1 MGDTNLHLGDIK
13 IKNADTGQEIKI
25 NGPLKLNFDNKN
37 LFDSDDYVDSCTYS
51 FENCIKT
58 GDISLTGSTATSYE
72 PYGAPLSP
80 EYPRELYQQNTTL
93 TDYAVTNATFDI
105 WNRLDNLEN
114 KKENKNMRILDIYR
128 ERQREFIQESF
139 DVTKEDLIMQD
150 PFTKLYE
157 KFQTDMKKLYK
168 KENNEELKYNFIL
181 GENFL
186 TKETRE
192 AIEKADEE
200 KVFEIEN
207 LEELIEEVEALL
219 DMTDD
224 YDKQI
229 EILKK
234 YDILNEEGMLNA

>member
-25 NGPLKLNFDNKN
+25 NGPLKFNFDNKN
-37 LFDSDDYVDSCTYS
+37 LFDSDDYVDSWVYS
-51 FENCIKT
+51 FENYMKT
-58 GDISLTGSTATSYE
+58 GDISLTGKS
-72 PYGAPLSP
+72 
-80 EYPRELYQQNTTL
+80 YQQNTTL
-93 TDYAVTNATFDI
+93 TDHTVTNAAFDI
-105 WNRLDNLEN
+105 WNQLNNLGN
-114 KKENKNMRILDIYR
+114 KKENKNMKILDIYR

-139 DVTKEDLIMQD
+139 DVTKEDLIIQD

-186 TKETRE
+186 TKETKD
-192 AIEKADEE
+192 AILKADEE
-200 KVFEIEN
+200 KVFELEN
-207 LEELIEEVEALL
+207 LDEMLEEVTALL
-219 DMTDD
+219 EMTDD

>member
-25 NGPLKLNFDNKN
+25 NGPLKFNFDNKN
-37 LFDSDDYVDSCTYS
+37 LFDSDDYVDSCVYS
-51 FENCIKT
+51 SQNYMKT
-58 GDISLTGSTATSYE
+58 GDISLTGESYK
-72 PYGAPLSP
+72 
-80 EYPRELYQQNTTL
+80 QKTTL
-93 TDYAVTNATFDI
+93 TDHAVTNAAFDI
-105 WNRLDNLEN
+105 WNRLNNLGN

-139 DVTKEDLIMQD
+139 DVTKKDLIIQD

-186 TKETRE
+186 TKETKE
-192 AIEKADEE
+192 AILKADEE
-200 KVFEIEN
+200 KVFELEN
-207 LEELIEEVEALL
+207 LDEMLEEVTALL
-219 DMTDD
+219 EMTDD

>member
-25 NGPLKLNFDNKN
+25 NGPLKFNFDNKN
-37 LFDSDDYVDSCTYS
+37 LFDSDDYVDSCVYS
-51 FENCIKT
+51 SQNYMKT

-72 PYGAPLSP
+72 PYGASLSP
-80 EYPRELYQQNTTL
+80 EYPRELYQQNTIL
-93 TDYAVTNATFDI
+93 TDHTVTNAAFDI
-105 WNRLDNLEN
+105 WNRLNNLGN
-114 KKENKNMRILDIYR
+114 KKEDKNMKILDIYK

-139 DVTKEDLIMQD
+139 DVTKKDLIIQD

-186 TKETRE
+186 TKETKD
-192 AIEKADEE
+192 AILKADEE
-200 KVFEIEN
+200 KVFELEN
-207 LEELIEEVEALL
+207 LDEMLEEVTALL
-219 DMTDD
+219 EMTDD

-234 YDILNEEGMLNA
+234 YDILNEEGMINA

>member
-25 NGPLKLNFDNKN
+25 NGPLKFNFDNKN
-37 LFDSDDYVDSCTYS
+37 LFDSDDYVDSCVYS
-51 FENCIKT
+51 SQNYMKT
-58 GDISLTGSTATSYE
+58 GDISLTGES
-72 PYGAPLSP
+72 
-80 EYPRELYQQNTTL
+80 YQQNTTL
-93 TDYAVTNATFDI
+93 TDYTVPNPTFDI
-105 WNRLDNLEN
+105 WNQLNNLGN
-114 KKENKNMRILDIYR
+114 KKEDKNMKILDIYK
-128 ERQREFIQESF
+128 ERQREFIQERF
-139 DVTKEDLIMQD
+139 DVTKEDLIIQD

-186 TKETRE
+186 TKETKD
-192 AIEKADEE
+192 AILKADEE
-200 KVFEIEN
+200 KVFELEN
-207 LEELIEEVEALL
+207 LDEMLEEVTALL
-219 DMTDD
+219 EMTDD

-234 YDILNEEGMLNA
+234 YDILNEEGMINA

>member
-25 NGPLKLNFDNKN
+25 NDSLKFNVDNKN
-37 LFDSDDYVDSCTYS
+37 LFD
-51 FENCIKT
+51 FFGEKEN
-58 GDISLTGSTATSYE
+58 L
-72 PYGAPLSP
+72 
-80 EYPRELYQQNTTL
+80 
-93 TDYAVTNATFDI
+93 
-105 WNRLDNLEN
+105 N
-114 KKENKNMRILDIYR
+114 KKENKNMKILDIYR

-139 DVTKEDLIMQD
+139 DVTKKDLIIQD

-186 TKETRE
+186 TKETKD
-192 AIEKADEE
+192 AILKADEE
-200 KVFEIEN
+200 KVFELEN
-207 LEELIEEVEALL
+207 LDEMLEEVTALL
-219 DMTDD
+219 EMTDD

-234 YDILNEEGMLNA
+234 YDILNEEGMINA

>member
-25 NGPLKLNFDNKN
+25 NGPLKFNFDNKN
-37 LFDSDDYVDSCTYS
+37 LFDFDNYIDSSVYS
-51 FENCIKT
+51 SQNYMKT

-72 PYGAPLSP
+72 PYGASLSP
-80 EYPRELYQQNTTL
+80 EYPRELYQQNTIL
-93 TDYAVTNATFDI
+93 TDHTVTNAAFDI
-105 WNRLDNLEN
+105 WNQLNNLGN
-114 KKENKNMRILDIYR
+114 KKEDKNMKILDIYK
-128 ERQREFIQESF
+128 ERQREYIQESF
-139 DVTKEDLIMQD
+139 DVTKEDLIIQD

-168 KENNEELKYNFIL
+168 KENNEELNYKFIL

-186 TKETRE
+186 TKETKE
-192 AIEKADEE
+192 AILKADEE
-200 KVFEIEN
+200 KVFELEN
-207 LEELIEEVEALL
+207 LDETLEEVTALL
-219 DMTDD
+219 EMTDD

-234 YDILNEEGMLNA
+234 YQILNEEGMINA

>member
-13 IKNADTGQEIKI
+13 IINADTGQEIKI
-25 NGPLKLNFDNKN
+25 NGPLKVNFDNKN
-37 LFDSDDYVDSCTYS
+37 LFDSDDYVDSCVYS
-51 FENCIKT
+51 FENYIKT

-72 PYGAPLSP
+72 PYGASLSP
-80 EYPRELYQQNTTL
+80 EYPREPYQQNTTL

-105 WNRLDNLEN
+105 WNRLNNLEN
-114 KKENKNMRILDIYR
+114 KEEDKDMKILDIYEER
-128 ERQREFIQESF
+128 EREYINDNFKI
-139 DVTKEDLIMQD
+139 TKEELIKND

-186 TKETRE
+186 TKETKD
-192 AIEKADEE
+192 AILKADEE
-200 KVFEIEN
+200 KVFELEN
-207 LEELIEEVEALL
+207 LDEMLEEVTALL
-219 DMTDD
+219 EMTDD

-234 YDILNEEGMLNA
+234 YDILNEEGMINA

>member
-25 NGPLKLNFDNKN
+25 NGPLKLNVDNKN
-37 LFDSDDYVDSCTYS
+37 LFDFDKFVYS
-51 FENCIKT
+51 SENYMKI

-93 TDYAVTNATFDI
+93 TDHAVTNAAFDI
-105 WNRLDNLEN
+105 WNRLNNLEN
-114 KKENKNMRILDIYR
+114 KKEDKNMKILDIYK
-128 ERQREFIQESF
+128 ERQREYIQESF

-168 KENNEELKYNFIL
+168 KENNEELNYK
-181 GENFL
+181 
-186 TKETRE
+186 
-192 AIEKADEE
+192 
-200 KVFEIEN
+200 
-207 LEELIEEVEALL
+207 
-219 DMTDD
+219 
-224 YDKQI
+224 
-229 EILKK
+229 
-234 YDILNEEGMLNA
+234 

>member
-25 NGPLKLNFDNKN
+25 NGPLKFNFDNKN
-37 LFDSDDYVDSCTYS
+37 LFDSDDYVDPCVYS
-51 FENCIKT
+51 SQNYMKT
-58 GDISLTGSTATSYE
+58 GDISLTG
-72 PYGAPLSP
+72 
-80 EYPRELYQQNTTL
+80 ELYQQNTTL
-93 TDYAVTNATFDI
+93 TDHAVTNPTFDI
-105 WNRLDNLEN
+105 WNRLNNLGN
-114 KKENKNMRILDIYR
+114 KKENKNMKILDIYR

-186 TKETRE
+186 TKETKE
-192 AIEKADEE
+192 AILKADEE
-200 KVFEIEN
+200 KVFELEN
-207 LEELIEEVEALL
+207 LDEMLEEVTALL
-219 DMTDD
+219 EMTDD

-234 YDILNEEGMLNA
+234 YDILNEEGMINA

>member
-1 MGDTNLHLGDIK
+1 MGDTNLNSSDIK
-13 IKNADTGQEIKI
+13 IRNADIGQEIKI
-25 NGPLKLNFDNKN
+25 NGPLKLNVDNKN
-37 LFDSDDYVDSCTYS
+37 LFDFDKFVYS
-51 FENCIKT
+51 SENYMKI

-80 EYPRELYQQNTTL
+80 EYPRELYQQNTIL
-93 TDYAVTNATFDI
+93 TDHTVTNAAFDI
-105 WNRLDNLEN
+105 WNRLNNLEN
-114 KKENKNMRILDIYR
+114 KKEDKNMKILDIYK
-128 ERQREFIQESF
+128 ERQREYIQESF

-168 KENNEELKYNFIL
+168 KENNEELNYKFIL

-186 TKETRE
+186 TKETKE
-192 AIEKADEE
+192 AILKADEE
-200 KVFEIEN
+200 KVFELEN
-207 LEELIEEVEALL
+207 LDEMLEEVTALL
-219 DMTDD
+219 EMTDH

>member
-13 IKNADTGQEIKI
+13 IINADTGQEIKI
-25 NGPLKLNFDNKN
+25 NGPLKFNFDNKN
-37 LFDSDDYVDSCTYS
+37 LFDSDDYIDSCVYS
-51 FENCIKT
+51 R
-58 GDISLTGSTATSYE
+58 E
-72 PYGAPLSP
+72 P
-80 EYPRELYQQNTTL
+80 YQQNTTL
-93 TDYAVTNATFDI
+93 TGYAVTNATFDI
-105 WNRLDNLEN
+105 WNQLNNLEN

-139 DVTKEDLIMQD
+139 DVTKKDLIIQD

-186 TKETRE
+186 TKETKD
-192 AIEKADEE
+192 AILKADEE
-200 KVFEIEN
+200 KVFELEN
-207 LEELIEEVEALL
+207 LDEMLEEVTALL
-219 DMTDD
+219 EMTDD

-234 YDILNEEGMLNA
+234 YDILNEEGMINA

>member
-13 IKNADTGQEIKI
+13 IINADTGQEIKI
-25 NGPLKLNFDNKN
+25 NGPLKVNFDNKN
-37 LFDSDDYVDSCTYS
+37 LFDFDNYIDSSVYS
-51 FENCIKT
+51 SQNYMKT

-72 PYGAPLSP
+72 PYGASLSP
-80 EYPRELYQQNTTL
+80 EYPRELYQQNTIL
-93 TDYAVTNATFDI
+93 TDHTVTNAAFDI
-105 WNRLDNLEN
+105 WNRLNNLGN
-114 KKENKNMRILDIYR
+114 KKEDKNMKILDIYK

-139 DVTKEDLIMQD
+139 DVTKKDLIIQD

-186 TKETRE
+186 TKETKD
-192 AIEKADEE
+192 AILKADEE
-200 KVFEIEN
+200 KVFELEN
-207 LEELIEEVEALL
+207 LDEMLEEVTALL
-219 DMTDD
+219 EMTDD

-234 YDILNEEGMLNA
+234 YDILNEEGMINA

>member
-25 NGPLKLNFDNKN
+25 NGPLKFNFDNKN
-37 LFDSDDYVDSCTYS
+37 LFDSDDYVDSCVYS
-51 FENCIKT
+51 
-58 GDISLTGSTATSYE
+58 GE
-72 PYGAPLSP
+72 P
-80 EYPRELYQQNTTL
+80 YQQNTTL

-105 WNRLDNLEN
+105 WNQLNNLEN

-139 DVTKEDLIMQD
+139 DVTKKDLIIQD

-168 KENNEELKYNFIL
+168 KENNEELNYKFIL

-186 TKETRE
+186 TKETKE
-192 AIEKADEE
+192 AILKADEE
-200 KVFEIEN
+200 KVFELEN
-207 LEELIEEVEALL
+207 LDEMLEEVTALL
-219 DMTDD
+219 EMTDD

-234 YDILNEEGMLNA
+234 YDILNEEGMINA